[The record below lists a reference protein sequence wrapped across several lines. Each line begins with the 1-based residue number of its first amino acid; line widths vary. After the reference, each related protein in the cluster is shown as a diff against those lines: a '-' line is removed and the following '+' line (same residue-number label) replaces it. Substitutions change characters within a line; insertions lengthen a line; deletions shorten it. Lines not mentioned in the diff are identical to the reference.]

1 MENRYRGLRVIAFMW
16 LAWLLA
22 QALLALTLR
31 VEGYDGYWY
40 LSNAWYLA
48 GGPVFQYEVTKAPL
62 VSLLVLPLAV
72 LRRMGLP
79 EVAVFAGSHLVMLLL
94 TTALGV
100 AVMRLLRPRFGT
112 TLAWAGAF
120 AFLGSRLVS
129 RYAVF
134 AMSDLAAAAGVLL
147 ALLALERGQARDG
160 WRARL
165 PFVAAVTMAILARY
179 PAGLVLPVGILW
191 DLLVTV
197 TAGDRGIRKTLRR
210 GLDHAVAA
218 ALAGLALVLVHLAI
232 YMVPFRSPAGALAAL
247 SDMIQRN
254 ARLGGISIRGLE
266 PWWEYGPMLILA
278 CTLPAV
284 LLIGWGMITALRA
297 GGRREGLHALW
308 LAVYLAF
315 VSLVSSHKEARY
327 ILPAL
332 PSLFLFLLWGVRAA
346 GQPAPL
352 RRLPARRLLAIGF
365 LLALGL
371 VGTVR
376 EGTVL
381 AQPFFRRPLQAQ
393 LAAAMNE
400 EAPAPARLAWV
411 GNFYPLVP
419 PRHIF
424 SRSDEYYYVY
434 HLAPH
439 VIEYYLGRKVI
450 SLRDLQAEELDGVL
464 YPLGVG
470 ARLGTGDAVIA
481 SVTDVTLTATLPDT
495 SPPLTFSLLDVW
507 KLEATSAQGGGRL
520 LRAPGDPVSIRIIGT
535 EMQVTTP
542 PGVMEV
548 VIRRRSGLSVSLG
561 VQQVLKGR
569 VALELPPEWH
579 ADQVNTAQVV
589 RFTPRPLKLSW

>member
-1 MENRYRGLRVIAFMW
+1 
-16 LAWLLA
+16 
-22 QALLALTLR
+22 
-31 VEGYDGYWY
+31 
-40 LSNAWYLA
+40 
-48 GGPVFQYEVTKAPL
+48 
-62 VSLLVLPLAV
+62 
-72 LRRMGLP
+72 
-79 EVAVFAGSHLVMLLL
+79 
-94 TTALGV
+94 
-100 AVMRLLRPRFGT
+100 
-112 TLAWAGAF
+112 
-120 AFLGSRLVS
+120 
-129 RYAVF
+129 
-134 AMSDLAAAAGVLL
+134 
-147 ALLALERGQARDG
+147 
-160 WRARL
+160 
-165 PFVAAVTMAILARY
+165 
-179 PAGLVLPVGILW
+179 
-191 DLLVTV
+191 
-197 TAGDRGIRKTLRR
+197 
-210 GLDHAVAA
+210 
-218 ALAGLALVLVHLAI
+218 
-232 YMVPFRSPAGALAAL
+232 
-247 SDMIQRN
+247 
-254 ARLGGISIRGLE
+254 
-266 PWWEYGPMLILA
+266 MLILA

-284 LLIGWGMITALRA
+284 LLMGWGMITALRA

-400 EAPAPARLAWV
+400 AAPAPARLAWV

-419 PRHIF
+419 PRHLF

-439 VIEYYLGRKVI
+439 VIEYYLGRRVI

-470 ARLGTGDAVIA
+470 VRLGTGDAVIA

-495 SPPLTFSLLDVW
+495 SPPLTLSLLDVW
-507 KLEATSAQGGGRL
+507 KLEEVMSPQGGGRL
-520 LRAPGDPVSIRIIGT
+520 LRAPGDPVGIRSSGT
-535 EMQVTTP
+535 QMQVTTP

-561 VQQVLKGR
+561 MQQVLKGR
-569 VALELPPEWH
+569 VVLELPPEWH
-579 ADQVNTAQVV
+579 ADQITAAQVV

>member
-1 MENRYRGLRVIAFMW
+1 MRVIAFMW
-16 LAWLLA
+16 LAWLSA

-62 VSLLVLPLAV
+62 VSLLVLPLAF
-72 LRRMGLP
+72 LRRAGLP
-79 EVAVFAGSHLVMLLL
+79 EVAAFAGSHLLMLLL
-94 TTALGV
+94 TTTLGIS
-100 AVMRLLRPRFGT
+100 VMRLLRPRFGPA
-112 TLAWAGAF
+112 LAWAGAF

-191 DLLVTV
+191 DLLLTL
-197 TAGDRGIRKTLRR
+197 GSGGIRKTLRR
-210 GLDHAVAA
+210 GLAHAVAA
-218 ALAGLALVLVHLAI
+218 ALAGLALVVVHLAV
-232 YMVPFRSPAGALAAL
+232 YMVPFQTPAGALAAGT
-247 SDMIQRN
+247 DMIRRN
-254 ARLGGISIRGLE
+254 ARLGGISVRGLE
-266 PWWEYGPMLILA
+266 PWWEYAPMLVLA

-284 LLIGWGMITALRA
+284 LLMIWGMIAAVRR

-308 LAVYLAF
+308 LAAYLAF
-315 VSLVSSHKEARY
+315 ISLVSSHKEARY

-332 PSLFLFLLWGVRAA
+332 PSLFLFLLWGLRAA
-346 GQPAPL
+346 GQPAPA
-352 RRLPARRLLAIGF
+352 RRLPARRLLATGF
-365 LLALGL
+365 LLALGV
-371 VGTVR
+371 VGAAR
-376 EGTVL
+376 EGTVM

-393 LAAAMNE
+393 LAAAVNHA
-400 EAPAPARLAWV
+400 APAPARLGWI
-411 GNFYPLVP
+411 GNFYPQVP

-424 SRSDEYYYVY
+424 SPADEYYYVY

-439 VIEYYLGRKVI
+439 VIEYYLGREVI
-450 SLRDLQAEELDGVL
+450 SLRDLHAEALNGAL

-470 ARLGTGDAVIA
+470 TRLGTGDAVIT
-481 SVTDVTLTATLPDT
+481 SVPGVTLTATLSGPP
-495 SPPLTFSLLDVW
+495 PPLTLSLLDVW
-507 KLEATSAQGGGRL
+507 KLEPTPAQGDEIF
-520 LRAPGDPVSIRIIGT
+520 LRAPGDPVSIRLSGT
-535 EMQVTTP
+535 ELQVTTP
-542 PGVMEV
+542 PGIMEV
-548 VIRRRSGLSVSLG
+548 VIRRRSGLSLSLG
-561 VQQVLKGR
+561 LQQVLKGR
-569 VALELPPEWH
+569 ATLEMPAEWNAEQVAS
-579 ADQVNTAQVV
+579 AQVV

>member
-1 MENRYRGLRVIAFMW
+1 VENRFTGLRVIAFMW
-16 LAWLLA
+16 LAWLAA
-22 QALLALTLR
+22 QVLLALTLR

-48 GGPVFQYEVTKAPL
+48 GGPVFHYEVTKAPL
-62 VSLLVLPLAV
+62 VSLLVLPLAFM
-72 LRRMGLP
+72 RRAGLP

-100 AVMRLLRPRFGT
+100 AVTRLLRPRFGT

-120 AFLGSRLVS
+120 AFLGSRLVT

-165 PFVAAVTMAILARY
+165 PFAAAVTMAILARY

-191 DLLVTV
+191 DLLVTA
-197 TAGDRGIRKTLRR
+197 TAGNRGVVKILRR
-210 GLDHAVAA
+210 ALDHAVAA
-218 ALAGLALVLVHLAI
+218 TLAGLALVLVHLTI
-232 YMVPFRSPAGALAAL
+232 YLVPFHSPRGALAAIT
-247 SDMIQRN
+247 DMIQRN
-254 ARLGGISIRGLE
+254 ARLGGISVRGLE
-266 PWWEYGPMLILA
+266 PWWEHGPMLILA

-284 LLIGWGMITALRA
+284 LLMIWGMLAALRS

-308 LAVYLAF
+308 LAVYLTF
-315 VSLVSSHKEARY
+315 ISLVSSHKEARY

-332 PSLFLFLLWGVRAA
+332 PSLFLFLLWGMRAL
-346 GQPAPL
+346 GGLLPVL
-352 RRLPARRLLAIGF
+352 RLPRRLLAVGF
-365 LLALGL
+365 LLGLGL

-376 EGTVL
+376 EGSVM
-381 AQPFFRRPLQAQ
+381 AQPFFRHPAQAQ

-400 EAPAPARLAWV
+400 AAPAPARLGWV

-419 PRHIF
+419 PRHLF

-439 VIEYYLGRKVI
+439 VIEYYLGREVI

-481 SVTDVTLTATLPDT
+481 SVADVTLTATLSGEP
-495 SPPLTFSLLDVW
+495 PPLTLSVLDVW
-507 KLEATSAQGGGRL
+507 KLEPVPGDGGGRL
-520 LRAPGDPVSIRIIGT
+520 LQAPGDPVSVRLGGT
-535 EMQVTTP
+535 RLQVTTP

-561 VQQVLKGR
+561 MQQVLKGR
-569 VALELPPEWH
+569 VALELPPDWQAH
-579 ADQVNTAQVV
+579 QVTTAQVV
-589 RFTPRPLKLSW
+589 RFTPRPLKLPW